1 MKARE
6 AILAILIIAAGVFLY
21 YAKSGKLDTVWDEG
35 DLGWFGRGEE
45 FVFEETEDIPG
56 PLPAEIQVI
65 NSHGTVDIEGTTT
78 DKIAVAFKKSIF
90 RRNREEA
97 QKVADLLKMV
107 VNREEAKLILTTNRD
122 EFRRKNFET
131 HFKLTVPAGMTVLI
145 RNSYGMVK
153 AVKTGKTD
161 ISNPHGDVRAL
172 EISGPLI
179 VENSYSNVV
188 IGDVKGDCR
197 LNAPHSDVQVGNIQ
211 GEVLIEHT
219 YGEVNLD
226 TIGAKVTVDGKHS
239 KIEGRHLRGNVDIG
253 SSYEPII
260 LDDVGPTK
268 IQGRHCDIDAKNV
281 NGAFDLDDTYAR
293 LTLNTMR
300 GNLKVQGPNTAIS
313 ASDIT
318 ADEISIFSSY
328 ENVELRGFRGA
339 ATITMSHGDLV
350 LVPEAIVG
358 PIDVRGTYANVALSW
373 PSGVKVPFEGRVVSG
388 VIHWGLADKPSL
400 EKSNGQ
406 SLTKAFV
413 DESGKPTI
421 KISTSYGDIRVEDAR
436 RATKTI

>member
-6 AILAILIIAAGVFLY
+6 VFLAILIIAAGVFLY
-21 YAKSGKLDTVWDEG
+21 YAKSGKLDLVWDEG
-35 DLGWFGRGEE
+35 DLVWFGRGEE
-45 FVFEETEDIPG
+45 FAFEETEDIPG

-65 NSHGTVDIEGTTT
+65 NAHGTVDIEGTAT
-78 DKIAVAFKKSIF
+78 DKIAVAFKKSIY

-97 QKVADLLKMV
+97 RKVADLLKMV
-107 VNREEAKLILTTNRD
+107 VNREEAKLVLTTNRD
-122 EFRRKNFET
+122 EFPRKNFTT

-172 EISGPLI
+172 EIGGPLI

-188 IGDVKGDCR
+188 IGDVAGDCR
-197 LNAPHSDVQVGNIQ
+197 LNAPHSDVRVGNVQ

-219 YGEVNLD
+219 YGEVILD
-226 TIGAKVTVDGKHS
+226 TLAAKATVDGKHS
-239 KIEGRHLRGNVDIG
+239 RVDGRHLRGDVEIG

-260 LDDVGPTK
+260 LNDVGPTK
-268 IQGRHCDIDAKNV
+268 IRSRHCDIEAKNV
-281 NGAFDLDDTYAR
+281 NGALDLTGTYAR
-293 LTLNTMR
+293 LTLNTIR
-300 GNLKVQGPNTAIS
+300 GNLKVEGPNTEIF

-318 ADEISIFSSY
+318 AAEISIFSSN
-328 ENVELRGFRGA
+328 ENVELRGFSGA

-350 LVPEAIVG
+350 LVPDSIVG
-358 PIDVRGTYANVALSW
+358 PIDVRATYANISLSW
-373 PSGVKVPFEGRVVSG
+373 PSGVKVPFEGRVISG
-388 VIHWGLADKPSL
+388 VIHWGLADKPFL

-413 DESGKPTI
+413 DEPGKPTV
-421 KISTSYGDIRVEDAR
+421 KISTSYGDIRIEDAR
-436 RATKTI
+436 RAAKTI

>member
-1 MKARE
+1 MRARE
-6 AILAILIIAAGVFLY
+6 VILVILIIAAGVFLH
-21 YAKSGKLDTVWDEG
+21 YAKSGKLDGIWDEG
-35 DLGWFGRGEE
+35 DLFRFGRGEE

-65 NSHGTVDIEGTTT
+65 NAHGTVDIEGTAT

-107 VNREEAKLILTTNRD
+107 VNREEAKSVLTTNRD
-122 EFRRKNFET
+122 EFRRKNFTT

-153 AVKTGKTD
+153 TFKTGKTD

-172 EISGPLI
+172 EIGGPLI
-179 VENSYSNVV
+179 VENSYGNVV
-188 IGDVKGDCR
+188 IGDVAGDCR
-197 LNAPHSDVQVGNIQ
+197 LNAPHSDVQVGNVR

-219 YGEVNLD
+219 YGDVILD

-239 KIEGRHLRGNVDIG
+239 KVEGRHLHGHVDIG

-260 LDDVGPTK
+260 LDDVGPVK
-268 IQGRHCDIDAKNV
+268 IRSRHSDIDVKNV
-281 NGAFDLDDTYAR
+281 NGALDLADTYAR
-293 LTLNTMR
+293 LTLKTIR
-300 GNLKVQGPNTAIS
+300 GNLKVEGPNTEIT

-318 ADEISIFSSY
+318 ADEISIFSSN
-328 ENVELRGFRGA
+328 ENIELRGFSGA

-358 PIDVRGTYANVALSW
+358 PIDVRAAYANISLLW
-373 PSGVKVPFEGRVVSG
+373 PSGVKAPFEGRVVSG

-413 DESGKPTI
+413 DEPGKGTV
-421 KISTSYGDIRVEDAR
+421 KISTSYGDIRVEDAG
-436 RATKTI
+436 RAAKTI